1 MSTAARREREKQQRR
16 ESIVDAAE
24 KLFFSKDY
32 DDVSMGDI
40 AQEVEL
46 NRATIYLYFENK
58 EALCFAVILRGVV
71 LLNEMIKNKVKNTTY
86 TKKITAFGITYYQ
99 FFNLHPQ
106 YAQVYNMFQSGR
118 FNTSALRRPAW
129 DDVMEITRLQKEI
142 FDTLHSTIKT
152 LKGSGKLSLDVDP
165 FYATIL
171 IITTL
176 ESLIIPS
183 PLLEKEIE
191 HIKTDK
197 YQDFRSNYVNFINK
211 LLKKD

>member
-1 MSTAARREREKQQRR
+1 
-16 ESIVDAAE
+16 
-24 KLFFSKDY
+24 
-32 DDVSMGDI
+32 
-40 AQEVEL
+40 
-46 NRATIYLYFENK
+46 
-58 EALCFAVILRGVV
+58 
-71 LLNEMIKNKVKNTTY
+71 MIKNKVKNTTY
-86 TKKITAFGITYYQ
+86 TKKITAFGINYYQ

-129 DDVMEITRLQKEI
+129 DDVMEIIRLQKEI
-142 FDTLHSTIKT
+142 FDTLHSAIKT
-152 LKGSGKLSLDVDP
+152 LKGSGKVSPDVDP

-183 PLLEKEIE
+183 PVLKKEME
-191 HIKTDK
+191 HIKISK
-197 YQDFRSNYVNFINK
+197 YLDFRSNYVNFING